1 MMKKII
7 FAIIFLF
14 SIVSFCLGSVI
25 SDVDKSD
32 IELSTR
38 FDGTSILVFG
48 ALSSENN
55 RTSLLVEVV
64 GPPTSVDIK
73 TKVQIWGIW
82 ISKKIAQFQG
92 IPSFYQISISNSEH
106 PMLKEIEYQRLK
118 SVFYDFLEI
127 ISRSENGNGPEKYY
141 SELTRLKKKL
151 GNLSTFKEKINI
163 IENKL
168 FSYKVNL
175 PKKIHPGIYK
185 IKVTLI
191 DQHGKEISKS
201 EHRVKVL
208 KVGVQEFLSSNSK
221 NNPVFY
227 GLFSVIIAL
236 FMGFSAAQLF
246 RWLYR

>member
-1 MMKKII
+1 MMKKIL

-14 SIVSFCLGSVI
+14 SIASFCLGSVI

-48 ALSSENN
+48 AISSENN

-64 GPPTSVDIK
+64 GPPTTVDIRK
-73 TKVQIWGIW
+73 KVQIWGIW
-82 ISKKIAQFQG
+82 ISKKIAQFQD
-92 IPSFYQISISNSEH
+92 IPSFYQISISKPEH
-106 PMLKEIEYQRLK
+106 LILKEIEYQRLK
-118 SVFYDFLEI
+118 SHFYDSLEI
-127 ISRSENGNGPEKYY
+127 ISRSEKGNGPEKYY

-151 GNLSTFKEKINI
+151 GNLVTFKEKINI

-168 FSYKVNL
+168 FSHKVNL

-185 IKVTLI
+185 IKMTLI
-191 DQHGKEISKS
+191 DQQGKELSKS
-201 EHRVKVL
+201 EHSVKVS

-236 FMGFSAAQLF
+236 FLGFSAAQLF

>member
-1 MMKKII
+1 MRKIL

-14 SIVSFCLGSVI
+14 SIASFCLGSVI

-48 ALSSENN
+48 AISSENN

-64 GPPTSVDIK
+64 GPPTTIDIRK
-73 TKVQIWGIW
+73 KVQIWGIW
-82 ISKKIAQFQG
+82 ISKKIAQFQN
-92 IPSFYQISISNSEH
+92 IPSFYQISISNPEH
-106 PMLKEIEYQRLK
+106 PILKEIEYQRLK
-118 SVFYDFLEI
+118 SNFYDSLEI
-127 ISRSENGNGPEKYY
+127 ISRSEKGNGPEKYFG
-141 SELTRLKKKL
+141 ELTRLKKKI
-151 GNLSTFKEKINI
+151 GNLVTFKEKINI

-168 FSYKVNL
+168 FSHKVNL

-185 IKVTLI
+185 IKMTLI
-191 DQHGKEISKS
+191 DQQGEELSKS
-201 EHRVKVL
+201 EHSVKVS

-236 FMGFSAAQLF
+236 FLGFSAAQLF